1 MISVIIPVYNGEKT
15 LEHTLKTLFVQTYQD
30 VEIIVV
36 NDGSTDSTENI
47 LNKWSS
53 KIRIINKK
61 NGGVSSA
68 RNLGITE
75 AKGEYI
81 AFVDC
86 DDECEC
92 NMLEKMYC
100 ALQKEN
106 AEYVIAGMQ
115 KKIQGKG
122 LVYQYE
128 EKIFEGKTIYT
139 NLEYFL
145 KNGLNSPV
153 AKLYEKSVLEE
164 KSIKFD
170 ETLPLGE
177 DINFNL
183 EYLLA
188 VRKVV
193 YIKDIV
199 YTYLFDNSVA
209 TVTYRENYYEKR
221 LLSIEK
227 MTRTL
232 NKYGLENPWES
243 YLKTKIVYA
252 ALFNLQ
258 KKQCPLKFK
267 EKLKVVKN
275 IRENYREQNTILN
288 GKMKILKWII
298 NHTNTLTL
306 YVGAI
311 LMRKVTEI
319 LPENIR
325 GLSI

>member
-15 LEHTLKTLFVQTYQD
+15 LEHTLKTLFAQTYQD

-100 ALQKEN
+100 ALQKEK

-115 KKIQGKG
+115 KKIQGKS
-122 LVYQYE
+122 LFYQYE
-128 EKIFEGKTIYT
+128 GKVFEGKTIYT

-153 AKLYEKSVLEE
+153 AKLYEKSVL
-164 KSIKFD
+164 
-170 ETLPLGE
+170 
-177 DINFNL
+177 
-183 EYLLA
+183 
-188 VRKVV
+188 
-193 YIKDIV
+193 
-199 YTYLFDNSVA
+199 
-209 TVTYRENYYEKR
+209 
-221 LLSIEK
+221 
-227 MTRTL
+227 
-232 NKYGLENPWES
+232 
-243 YLKTKIVYA
+243 
-252 ALFNLQ
+252 
-258 KKQCPLKFK
+258 
-267 EKLKVVKN
+267 
-275 IRENYREQNTILN
+275 
-288 GKMKILKWII
+288 
-298 NHTNTLTL
+298 
-306 YVGAI
+306 
-311 LMRKVTEI
+311 
-319 LPENIR
+319 
-325 GLSI
+325 